1 MTTVRL
7 SQRTEFHYEISSSQ
21 DKGLTGER
29 EEMREGVDG
38 KLGVQSKAATWMVVE
53 RFLVARMIRGL

>member
-7 SQRTEFHYEISSSQ
+7 SERTEFHYEISSSQ

-38 KLGVQSKAATWMVVE
+38 NWVYRAKQQAGWWLRDPWWQQ
-53 RFLVARMIRGL
+53 

>member
-7 SQRTEFHYEISSSQ
+7 SERTEFHYEISSSQ

-38 KLGVQSKAATWMVVE
+38 NWCTEQSSKLDG
-53 RFLVARMIRGL
+53 G